1 MVIVMRK
8 TFFCAAFAGALGL
21 GAGAVPVSPESAQAY
36 VRATTGAN
44 ASNVVLYSTAEAA
57 KIIDTV
63 FKPNR
68 GDESDWPDW
77 KFERMK
83 RLVADGF
90 AALIGYDDIGHEAGD
105 WKKTFATRE
114 YRLVHRFHDRDERL
128 GQRND
133 EEFVYYLSESGFY
146 VNWITFRKN
155 TGEKVYGLGT
165 TPDEPKPVALLFGSD
180 ANVGL
185 DNCAGTN
192 VDVSVVA
199 DVETVTLSSV
209 SGLEKV
215 VAAGGAEGDAEE
227 NGIRPIG
234 HYRVSLL
241 VRTALVGDAPAN
253 RLVFTAKTGAAN
265 ATVGGHWLFYRG
277 MALKVGLRKAKD
289 GFSVCRIEPTLPYP
303 PFTTDYIVVCDAEV
317 SKESRFSLVDRDFG
331 SVDRGSLTV
340 LYGNHTRVD
349 YFSDRNL
356 IEGYCGTLPDFGVNA
371 WLRVWTHGKE
381 ARLDYWRN
389 AWFADIQSRRLAQ
402 IDPESQVPLFGPAL
416 RSLGMGEDRLRF
428 NWWNLVL
435 PSISIK
441 PPATMKDVAD
451 FFTVATRP
459 CAGSDDEAYRVCV
472 DSKVARRLVRPLTA
486 SDVGAWEALQRVAS
500 ENGCAIKIDGTNV
513 TLSAELTD
521 EELATPRVDE
531 LTATL
536 EKEGFGSAAG
546 AHYANVSFWVR
557 GIYYESNDSSAEDG
571 VITVVD
577 PYVMNDDEGEL
588 AGNGWVRMTADGTE
602 QVLAYDAAWWDGAKG
617 WRPNGEKDDV
627 VNLSSKLVRVR
638 RDVLRS
644 LDALNLLADGAF
656 GWEPGDRQVKIDMHY
671 LAFALHAAQAG
682 FKSEG
687 QQLVDALWRRPA
699 AAKKALAKLRERI
712 GRPDAKCRTSREWYL
727 MLRKEAE
734 EQAKAKDEDQDEEDE
749 DEGDAD

>member
-1 MVIVMRK
+1 MSKIL
-8 TFFCAAFAGALGL
+8 CAVLAVVLCRDAGA
-21 GAGAVPVSPESAQAY
+21 APVSLESAQAY
-36 VRATTGAN
+36 VRVTAGTDV
-44 ASNVVLYSTAEAA
+44 SNVVLYSSAEAA
-57 KIIDTV
+57 KVIDTV

-68 GDESDWPDW
+68 RDESDWPDW

-105 WKKTFATRE
+105 WDETFATRK

-133 EEFVYYLSESGFY
+133 EEFVYYLPESGFY
-146 VNWITFRKN
+146 VNWITFRKD
-155 TGEKVYGLGT
+155 TGEKVYGIGT
-165 TPDEPKPVALLFGSD
+165 TPGEPEPVALLFGLD

-185 DNCAGTN
+185 DNRAGTN

-209 SGLEKV
+209 SELENV
-215 VAAGGAEGDAEE
+215 VTAGGTDGGAIGM
-227 NGIRPIG
+227 GVLPIG

-241 VRTALVGDAPAN
+241 VRTALAGECAAN

-277 MALKVGLRKAKD
+277 MALKVGLRKVKG
-289 GFSVCRIEPTLPYP
+289 GFSVCRIEPVLPYP
-303 PFTTDYIVVCDAEV
+303 PFTTDDIVVCDAEV

-371 WLRVWTHGKE
+371 WLQVWTHGKE

-402 IDPESQVPLFGPAL
+402 IDPESEVPLFAPAL
-416 RSLGMGEDRLRF
+416 KSFDGDEERLRF
-428 NWWNLVL
+428 NWWNLVF

-441 PPATMKDVAD
+441 PPATMKDAVE
-451 FFTVATRP
+451 FLTLATRP
-459 CAGSDDEAYRVCV
+459 CSCADDEAYRVIA
-472 DSKVARRLVRPLTA
+472 DPDVAARSVRPLTA

-521 EELATPRVDE
+521 AEVAAPRVDE

-546 AHYANVSFWVR
+546 AYYARVSFWVR
-557 GIYYESNDSSAEDG
+557 GIKFVSNDSSAKD
-571 VITVVD
+571 VAIAVVD

-588 AGNGWVRMTADGTE
+588 AGNGWVRTTADGTE
-602 QVLAYDAAWWDGAKG
+602 QVLAYDAVWWDGAKG

-627 VNLSSKLVRVR
+627 VDLSSKLVRLR
-638 RDVLRS
+638 RDLLRS

-656 GWEPGDRQVKIDMHY
+656 GRELGDGQVKIDMHY

-687 QQLVDALWRRPA
+687 QQLIDALWRRPA
-699 AAKKALAKLRERI
+699 AAKKALVKLRERI
-712 GRPDAKCRTSREWYL
+712 SRPEAKCRTSREWYL

-734 EQAKAKDEDQDEEDE
+734 EQAKAKDEAEEDE

>member
-1 MVIVMRK
+1 MK
-8 TFFCAAFAGALGL
+8 TRMAMALGATVL
-21 GAGAVPVSPESAQAY
+21 AAAMNVLLAAPVSLESAQAY
-36 VRATTGAN
+36 VRATAGTN
-44 ASNVVLYSTAEAA
+44 ASDVVLYSPAEAA
-57 KIIDTV
+57 KVIDTV
-63 FKPNR
+63 LKPNR
-68 GDESDWPDW
+68 GGESDWPDW

-83 RLVADGF
+83 HLVADGF

-105 WKKTFATRE
+105 RKKTFETRE
-114 YRLVHRFHDRDERL
+114 YRLVHRFHDRDERS

-133 EEFVYYLSESGFY
+133 EEFVYYLPESGFY
-146 VNWITFRKN
+146 VNWITFRKD
-155 TGEKVYGLGT
+155 TGEKVYGIGT
-165 TPDEPKPVALLFGSD
+165 TPDESGPVALLFGSD

-185 DNCAGTN
+185 DNRAGTN

-215 VAAGGAEGDAEE
+215 VAAGGAEGDASER
-227 NGIRPIG
+227 GVLPVG

-241 VRTALVGDAPAN
+241 VRTALVGDASAN
-253 RLVFTAKTGAAN
+253 RFVFTAKTDEQN

-277 MALKVGLRKAKD
+277 MTLKVGLRKAKK
-289 GFSVCRIEPTLPYP
+289 GLSVCRIEPALPYP
-303 PFTTDYIVVCDAEV
+303 PFMTDDIVVCDAEV

-428 NWWNLVL
+428 NWWNLVI

-441 PPATMKDVAD
+441 PPATMKDAAE
-451 FFTVATRP
+451 FLTVATRP
-459 CAGSDDEAYRVCV
+459 CACSDDEAYRVCV
-472 DSKVARRLVRPLTA
+472 DSKVAQRLVRPFAA
-486 SDVGAWEALQRVAS
+486 SQIGASEALLRVAS
-500 ENGCAIKIDGTNV
+500 ENGCAVKIDGTNV

-521 EELATPRVDE
+521 AEVTTPRVDE
-531 LTATL
+531 LTAAL

-546 AHYANVSFWVR
+546 AHYANVSFWAR
-557 GIYYESNDSSAEDG
+557 GIERGSSDSSGEDD
-571 VITVVD
+571 VITAVY
-577 PYVMNDDEGEL
+577 PYVMNDDEGAL
-588 AGNGWVRMTADGTE
+588 AGNGWVRTMTDGTE
-602 QVLAYDAAWWDGAKG
+602 QVLAYDAVWWDGAKG
-617 WRPNGEKDDV
+617 WRPNGEKEDV
-627 VNLSSKLVRVR
+627 ILLSSKLARVR

-644 LDALNLLADGAF
+644 LDALNLLAEGAF
-656 GWEPGDRQVKIDMHY
+656 GWEPGDRQMKIDMHY
-671 LAFALHAAQAG
+671 LAFALHVAQAG

-687 QQLVDALWRRPA
+687 QQLVDALWRRPV
-699 AAKKALAKLRERI
+699 AAKKALVRLRERI
-712 GRPDAKCRTSREWYL
+712 GRPEAKCRTSREWYL
-727 MLRKEAE
+727 LMRDKAE
-734 EQAKAKDEDQDEEDE
+734 KQAKAKDEGKGKEGK